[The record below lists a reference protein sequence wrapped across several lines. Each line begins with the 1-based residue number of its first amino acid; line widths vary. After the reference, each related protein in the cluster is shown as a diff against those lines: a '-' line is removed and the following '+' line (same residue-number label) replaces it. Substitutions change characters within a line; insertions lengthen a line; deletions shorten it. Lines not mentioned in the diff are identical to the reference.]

1 MGAVVGCLYLDL
13 FISEPQ
19 SLKDKRRVLR
29 RIRDRARQKFQ
40 IALAEIDGQDLWQ
53 SCRLAVVAVSNER
66 QQVDRMLGAVANWVE
81 HEPGCVVSG
90 RRLEWR

>member
-13 FISEPQ
+13 FISEAQ

-29 RIRDRARQKFQ
+29 RFKDRARQKFQ
-40 IALAEIDGQDLWQ
+40 VALAEVGGQDLWQ
-53 SCRLAVVAVSNER
+53 RAEVVLVAVSNEQ
-66 QQVDRMLGAVANWVE
+66 QQVDRMLAHVAEWAE
-81 HEPGCVVSG
+81 QEPGFVVAG

>member
-13 FISEPQ
+13 FISEAQ

-29 RIRDRARQKFQ
+29 RFKDRARQKFQ
-40 IALAEIDGQDLWQ
+40 VALAEVGGQDLWQ
-53 SCRLAVVAVSNER
+53 RAEVALVAVSNE
-66 QQVDRMLGAVANWVE
+66 QQRVDRMLAHVAEWAE
-81 HEPGCVVSG
+81 QEPGFVIAG